1 MGGWRAGHWSWPD
14 ELGMGVGVGV
24 GVGGGAAG
32 SDSRGFF
39 REAAEGLGRDLRNE
53 ILGFCKKI

>member
-1 MGGWRAGHWSWPD
+1 
-14 ELGMGVGVGV
+14 MGVGVGV